1 MRYIKGPLGAL
12 MDEYERAANEFIATI
27 DNVPPFI
34 YDDVLNTSS
43 ERDLVSIKNICFHV
57 LFAGY
62 GYANA
67 IRSKFG
73 TQKGSPEKFYPA
85 HSEFRMALRTMLAYT
100 DDTLTNLYSMS
111 DDDLTATNIPL
122 RWSDHHDLEALMEH
136 AICHVLRHRRQV
148 ERLLAQAVSTTSVS
162 SETTGP

>member
-1 MRYIKGPLGAL
+1 MRYNKGPLGAL
-12 MDEYERAANEFIATI
+12 MDEYERAASEFISLIET
-27 DNVPPFI
+27 VPPFI
-34 YDDVLNTSS
+34 YDEVLNTTS
-43 ERDLVSIKNICFHV
+43 ERDLISIKNICFHV

-67 IRSKFG
+67 IRSKFEIE
-73 TQKGSPEKFYPA
+73 KNSPSKFYPT
-85 HSEFRMALRTMLAYT
+85 HSEFRVSLLAMLSYT
-100 DDTLTNLYSMS
+100 DTTLTDLYSMT

-136 AICHVLRHRRQV
+136 AIVHVLRHRRQV

-162 SETTGP
+162 VETIGP